1 MNRIDRLSA
10 ILIQLQSKKVV
21 KASEIAERF
30 DISLRTVYRDIRA
43 LEEAGIPVGAEAGI
57 GYFLTEGFHLPPVVF
72 KPEEANALILGAKLI
87 EHQTDRSIKEHF
99 TSAMFKIK
107 SVLDDDNKEN
117 LAQLENQ
124 IAVTNPTPLVNDDFP
139 NNFISTI
146 QTALIQSMVLSFKYY
161 SSYNG
166 DYSER
171 QVEPKGLVYYG
182 NRWHMLA
189 YCRLRKAPRDFR
201 VDRLVKLEMLEE
213 RFKPYE
219 NSTFEEFLTQ
229 LTYGTELTEVSFVI
243 NKEVANYIS
252 EQKIYQGY
260 VSEEE
265 LEEGVK
271 MNFLVPSIEYF
282 SRWVVSLG
290 DSIIKV
296 QPPSLLE
303 QIQQRISELNDSY
316 AQLKDS

>member
-21 KASEIAERF
+21 KASEIADRF

-72 KPEEANALILGAKLI
+72 SPEEAHALILGAKLI
-87 EHQTDRSIKEHF
+87 EHQTDKSIKENF
-99 TSAMFKIK
+99 ASAMYKIR
-107 SVLDDDNKEN
+107 SVLDDERKEN

-124 IAVTNPTPLVNDDFP
+124 IAVTNPTPLVNEDFP
-139 NNFISTI
+139 NNFIATI
-146 QTALIQSMVLSFKYY
+146 QSALVQSKLLQFKYY
-161 SSYNG
+161 SNYNG

-171 QVEPKGLVYYG
+171 EVEPKGLVYYG
-182 NRWHMLA
+182 NRWHLLA

-219 NSTFEEFLTQ
+219 NATFEEFLTK
-229 LTYGTELTEVSFVI
+229 LTYGTELTEVSFVMDKKI
-243 NKEVANYIS
+243 ARYIS
-252 EQKIYQGY
+252 EQKIYQGF

-265 LEEGVK
+265 VESGIK
-271 MNFLVPSIEYF
+271 MNFLIPSIEYF
-282 SRWVVSLG
+282 SRWMMSLG
-290 DSIIKV
+290 NS
-296 QPPSLLE
+296 
-303 QIQQRISELNDSY
+303 ISEIAPPELMEEVKLRI
-316 AQLKDS
+316 QELKANYE